1 MTSMRTI
8 ICLVL
13 WLIVS
18 ATTTL
23 AETRIFDLK
32 HRSAGGL
39 ALTVQDALGSEAK
52 VVPVRYSL
60 MVTAPAADVALA
72 AELIARLDRPV
83 RMLRVYVA
91 QDQQE
96 STSGSALGGGVA
108 GRSGDTAVI
117 LGGRPETAARGGGGV
132 VLRGDHGMIT
142 ASGSAGSRTESYR
155 AEQFLVTSEGSPAR
169 ISVGRQL
176 PVTERWLVLARRHL
190 QVQESTRYESVDTGF
205 EVTPELLGTDRVE
218 LMIHPFMAL
227 VDRQRNHE
235 IRFSELATKVVIPV
249 DSWFDLAGT
258 MSSQDEVSREILGI
272 AGREGGGSGS
282 VRVRVE
288 LQSN

>member
-1 MTSMRTI
+1 MKKI
-8 ICLVL
+8 FFLVL
-13 WLIVS
+13 GLILS
-18 ATTTL
+18 ATTAL

-32 HRSAGGL
+32 HRSAGEL
-39 ALTVQDALGSEAK
+39 AVTVQDALGSEAK
-52 VVPVRYSL
+52 VVPVRHSL

-96 STSGSALGGGVA
+96 STSGRALGGGVA
-108 GRSGDTAVI
+108 GRSGDTTVI
-117 LGGRPETAARGGGGV
+117 LGGRPATAARGGGSV
-132 VLRGDHGMIT
+132 VLRGDHGMIA
-142 ASGSAGSRTESYR
+142 ASGNAGSRTESYR
-155 AEQFLVTSEGSPAR
+155 AEQFLVTTEGSPAR

-176 PVTERWLVLARRHL
+176 PVTERWLVIARRHL
-190 QVQESTRYESVDTGF
+190 QVRESTRYESVDTGF
-205 EVTPELLGTDRVE
+205 DVTPELLGPDLVALT
-218 LMIHPFMAL
+218 IHPFMAFI
-227 VDRQRNHE
+227 DQQRNHE
-235 IRFSELATKVVIPV
+235 IRFSELATKVVIPF